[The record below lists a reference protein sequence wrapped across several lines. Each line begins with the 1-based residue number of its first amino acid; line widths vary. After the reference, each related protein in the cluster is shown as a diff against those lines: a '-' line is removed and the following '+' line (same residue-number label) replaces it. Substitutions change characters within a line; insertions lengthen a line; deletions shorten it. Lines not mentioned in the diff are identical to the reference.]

1 MINYCDLPKYNTKEW
16 LSLDSFKGEE
26 WRDIEGFEGL
36 YVISN
41 YGRIKSIQRNIIRR
55 NGSIAPIRERI
66 LKYKKSRGYD
76 SVDLHKDGK
85 ISHFRVARLVSMTYI
100 DNPFCLPQVNHKDCN
115 VHNNMVSNL
124 EWCTAKYNNNYA
136 DHNKKLSETRKR
148 LAAMDGFKQKL
159 SNTAKRIWKNPSNS
173 MMANLRRMSVMNKKR
188 VAQYTLD
195 GKLVKTF
202 DSLVDAYRATGIWS
216 QNIGRVCR
224 GLSESTHGYKWSYI

>member
-55 NGSIAPIRERI
+55 NGSIDPIRERI
-66 LKYKKSRGYD
+66 LKYKKARGYD

-136 DHNKKLSETRKR
+136 DHNKKLSETRKH
-148 LAAMDGFKQKL
+148 LAAMDGFRQKL
-159 SNTAKRIWKNPSNS
+159 SNTAKRIWENPSNS
-173 MMANLRRMSVMNKKR
+173 MLANLRRMSVMNKKR

-202 DSLVDAYRATGIWS
+202 DSLADAYRATGIWS